1 MTEKMNI
8 YQKLQRCRVELQKSD
23 LKKSGRNVFANY
35 DYFELGDFLP
45 RTNELFA
52 EYGLIGIVSPGENAA
67 TLTIRDTDKPEHTI
81 AFSCPNAD
89 INLKGAHAIQ
99 NIGAVKTYQ
108 RRYLWIDAMEISEHD
123 AVDRSEGNKTGG
135 ESPTEL
141 TFEEAS
147 KVKIGFGKHKGKA
160 LIEIF
165 EKHPDYVTWFLE
177 KGKDENIKAAFK
189 TISDHFN
196 EDMDFEVLVDET
208 KINTIKQMLTKT
220 NSSEKEFLKF
230 YKIERLEDMTID
242 IFARAMRALERKL
255 EKMPKGENEVDYSG
269 TPFEDNLDNLPI

>member
-1 MTEKMNI
+1 MAEKMNI

-23 LKKSGRNVFANY
+23 LKKSGHNAFSNY

-67 TLTIRDTDKPEHTI
+67 TLTIRDTDKTEDTI
-81 AFSCPNAD
+81 VFTCPNAD
-89 INLKGAHAIQ
+89 ITLKGAHAIQ

-123 AVDRSEGNKTGG
+123 TIDRSEGKEENQTND
-135 ESPTEL
+135 PIVIA
-141 TFEEAS
+141 FEEAS
-147 KVKIGFGKHKGKA
+147 KISIGFGKHKGKT

-177 KGKDENIKAAFK
+177 KGQDEKIKAAFK
-189 TISDHFN
+189 IIDEHFN
-196 EDMDFEVLVDET
+196 EPMDFEVLIDET

-220 NSSEKEFLKF
+220 NSPEKEFLKF
-230 YKIERLEDMTID
+230 YNLERLEDMTID
-242 IFARAMRALERKL
+242 IFARAMRALEKKL
-255 EKMPKGENEVDYSG
+255 EKMDVDYSG
-269 TPFEDNLDNLPI
+269 TPFENDLDNLPI